1 MISVAT
7 VRTHVRHILAKL
19 NLENRTQDALLA
31 TFTQILR
38 VLTLALAGI
47 AAISLSVAGIGI
59 MNVMLVSVAERTREV
74 GLLKALG
81 VTRNQIVGVFL
92 LEATLISTAGG
103 LLGLAAG
110 YGGGRLLMHFYPSF
124 PVQPP
129 VWAVLA
135 ALVVSISVGLVFG
148 SLPARRAAALDPVEA
163 LMRRRA

>member
-1 MISVAT
+1 MIEF
-7 VRTHVRHILAKL
+7 LPFNDEL
-19 NLENRTQDALLA
+19 NR
-31 TFTQILR
+31 
-38 VLTLALAGI
+38 LALAVKGGTAP
-47 AAISLSVAGIGI
+47 AAV
-59 MNVMLVSVAERTREV
+59 VMLVSVAERTREV

-135 ALVVSISVGLVFG
+135 ALVV
-148 SLPARRAAALDPVEA
+148 
-163 LMRRRA
+163 